1 MKFSIAADLF
11 FAHLEMAAERKQC
24 LKHFVLS
31 KSAVA
36 HLLSSFGVRW
46 GVVGVCTQQL
56 TLLVKD
62 LELLNV
68 AHPLL

>member
-1 MKFSIAADLF
+1 MKFSIDPDLIS
-11 FAHLEMAAERKQC
+11 FAIRDGSGKETC
-24 LKHFVLS
+24 LKLFVLL

-46 GVVGVCTQQL
+46 GVAGVCTQQL
-56 TLLVKD
+56 MLLIKD